1 MQEGQ
6 SGPRWQVGPIARGY
20 GAIMSFDMRSRSSSS
35 QVALYLWGGSQVHK
49 KRFVANLHR
58 IKSKADV
65 HVRLAEPSTACST
78 FPWVSDY
85 HLKEFFYFFEVRRC
99 EKYTQLRAHK
109 EKLFNNLGLDD
120 DALSTNVWE
129 VNKRWEGD
137 VDDGS

>member
-6 SGPRWQVGPIARGY
+6 SGPRWQVGPVARGY

-35 QVALYLWGGSQVHK
+35 QVALYLWGGSQ
-49 KRFVANLHR
+49 
-58 IKSKADV
+58 ADV